1 MSDAD
6 KELMDI
12 IKEEAIGES
21 NLDPELF
28 VNKLM
33 TCAYERKGLDYEER
47 KKQGG
52 PLTRKEVVEFCIP
65 LLSEL
70 FKADEKENR

>member
-21 NLDPELF
+21 NLGPELF

-47 KKQGG
+47 KKHDG

-65 LLSEL
+65 LLAEMFKSE
-70 FKADEKENR
+70 EEEGQ